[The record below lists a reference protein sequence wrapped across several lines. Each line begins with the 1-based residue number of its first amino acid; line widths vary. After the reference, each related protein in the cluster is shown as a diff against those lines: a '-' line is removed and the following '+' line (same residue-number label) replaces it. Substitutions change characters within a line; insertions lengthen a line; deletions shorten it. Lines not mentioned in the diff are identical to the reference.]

1 MAQPGAGAGGG
12 GGDAHQQLEDWPLYQ
27 HVSKINLL
35 IVLTYLFYISNDPKL
50 SLKEFV
56 KRDCRYYLTQL
67 ESKMLTNWIWGPRQ
81 NRESHKSILKPI
93 EKVKYNIKQD
103 TAHRDNYSSLLLETL
118 KVLFD
123 ERNKQI
129 ITKVVTMWK
138 FYIQSLLR

>member
-56 KRDCRYYLTQL
+56 KRDCRYYLSQL
-67 ESKMLTNWIWGPRQ
+67 ESKMLTKWIWGPRQ

-93 EKVKYNIKQD
+93 EKVKYDVKQY
-103 TAHRDNYSSLLLETL
+103 TALRDNL
-118 KVLFD
+118 
-123 ERNKQI
+123 
-129 ITKVVTMWK
+129 
-138 FYIQSLLR
+138 

>member
-1 MAQPGAGAGGG
+1 MAQAGAGAGGG
-12 GGDAHQQLEDWPLYQ
+12 GGDAHQQLEDRPLCQ
-27 HVSKINLL
+27 HVSKINLF

-56 KRDCRYYLTQL
+56 KRDCRYYLSQL
-67 ESKMLTNWIWGPRQ
+67 ESKMLTKWIWGPRQ

>member
-1 MAQPGAGAGGG
+1 MRISN
-12 GGDAHQQLEDWPLYQ
+12 L
-27 HVSKINLL
+27 KIGRYINML
-35 IVLTYLFYISNDPKL
+35 VKLTYLLFLLTYIYISNDPKL